1 MADVNNFSAIQIGL
15 ASPEK
20 IREWSYG
27 EVKRPET
34 INYRSQKPEK
44 DGLYCEKIFGPSKD
58 WECSCGKYKK
68 VRYKGVVCGRC
79 GVEVT
84 KSSVRRERMGHIELA
99 TPIAHIWYLK
109 GIPSR
114 MGLILDMTAKQ
125 LEEIIYFVSYVV
137 TDKGSTPLEYK
148 QVLSE
153 RDYRS
158 CYEKFGN
165 QFEAKIGA
173 EAIKVLL
180 QKVDLDEEFENV
192 SKALKEAQ
200 GQKRSK
206 LLKRLEAIDAFRSSN
221 NQPEWMILDALPV
234 IPPDLRP
241 MLQLDGGRFATS
253 DLNDLYR
260 RVITRNNR
268 LKKLLELG
276 TPSIIV
282 QNEKR
287 MLQEAVDALI
297 DNGRRSKPI
306 TGAGGRP
313 LKSLSHTLK
322 GKQGRFRQNLLGKRV
337 DYSGRSVIAVG
348 PTLKMYQCGI
358 PREMALNLFKPF
370 VISGLVREEIA
381 TNIKAAERLIE
392 KMDDRIW
399 PIVEEVIKQH
409 PVLLNR
415 APTLHRLGI
424 QAFEPKLVEGRAI
437 RLHPLVTPAFNADFD
452 GDQMAVHVP
461 LGEEAIQE
469 ARQLMLGSNN
479 ILGPKD
485 GKPIVTPSQDMVLG
499 NYYLTLEVAGKVG
512 EGTVFADVN
521 EVLMAYDAKTVHLHT
536 RVAIRGKSLNNST
549 FTEEQNNSYL
559 ITTVGKIIFN
569 QIFEGTFPFIND
581 PSKENL
587 ERTPDKYFVPMGTDI
602 KEHIKNQAIIMPLNK
617 KALGNIINEVFKT
630 SVMKDTSAMLDKLK
644 DQGFYYSTIAGITV
658 SVYDIQVPHSKYKL
672 FDKADDKLEVITK
685 LYRKGK
691 LTEEER
697 KISVIKLWEGVKDEV
712 QDVVKEEFESDRN
725 NPIFIMSDSGARGN
739 ISNFT
744 QLVGMRGLMSNPKGE
759 TIELPI
765 KSSFREGLTASEFFI
780 STHGARKGSTDTAL
794 KTADSGYLTRRLVDV
809 AQEVIITEDDCGT
822 DRGFIVTELYNTA
835 DNSVIVPLYDRLV
848 GRYSLK
854 DIIDPQSGEIIVHAN
869 ELMNEITAKK
879 ISDAGITSVEI
890 RSIFGCRAQNGVC
903 KRCYGRNLA
912 TGNEV
917 ELGETIG
924 IMAAQSIG
932 EPGTQLTMRTF
943 HMGGVAGGADIT
955 QGLPRIQELFEA
967 RNPKAKSII
976 SEIDGEVSKI
986 IDNNGRAEIVVTN
999 VLETKSYLA
1008 PYGAKLRVSVGD
1020 SVEIGGKITEGSI
1033 DPKELLEVADVEA
1046 VENYI
1051 LKEVQKVYRLQ
1062 GIEISDK
1069 HIEIIIRQMLRK
1081 MRIVEGGDTGALP
1094 GTRINVAK
1102 FTEINRDVL
1111 RNGKHPAVARP
1122 ILLGITKASLETD
1135 SWLSA
1140 ASFQETTRILTDA
1153 AIKGKV
1159 DDLRGLKEN
1168 VIIGQLLPAGTG
1180 LRGALKS
1187 PETITAEN
1195 EEARQLEELE
1205 TIVEQLDEIDNNE
1218 TLEQA
1223 KNVEEEAF
1231 TN

>member
-1 MADVNNFSAIQIGL
+1 MANTNKFSAIQIGL
-15 ASPEK
+15 ASPQK

-27 EVKRPET
+27 EVKKPET

-44 DGLYCEKIFGPSKD
+44 DGLFCERIFGPSKD

-68 VRYKGVVCGRC
+68 VRYKGVVCDRC

-84 KSSVRRERMGHIELA
+84 KSAVRRERMGHIELA

-114 MGLILDMTAKQ
+114 MGLILDMSPKQ

-137 TDKGSTPLEYK
+137 IDKGSTPLEYK

-153 RDYRS
+153 RDYRK
-158 CYEKFGN
+158 CFEQFGHT
-165 QFEAKIGA
+165 FEAKIGA
-173 EAIKVLL
+173 EAIQTLL
-180 QKVDLDEEFENV
+180 KQVDLDAEFEKV
-192 SKALKEAQ
+192 SKELKEAQ
-200 GQKRSK
+200 GQKRTK
-206 LLKRLEAIDAFRSSN
+206 LLKRLEAIEAFRSSE
-221 NQPEWMILDALPV
+221 NQPEWMILEALPV

-306 TGAGGRP
+306 TGAGGRA

-348 PTLKMYQCGI
+348 PDLKMYQCGI

-370 VISGLVREEIA
+370 VINGLVRDQLA

-499 NYYLTLEVAGKVG
+499 NYYLTLEDVDGIG
-512 EGTVFADVN
+512 EGTVFADRN
-521 EVLMAYDAKTVHLHT
+521 EVDHAYFAKTVGLHT
-536 RVAIRGKSLNNST
+536 RVAIKASALNNST
-549 FTEEQNNSYL
+549 FTEAQNKCYL
-559 ITTVGKIIFN
+559 ITTVGKILFNDIFDG
-569 QIFEGTFPFIND
+569 QFPFIND
-581 PSKENL
+581 PSSENL
-587 ERTPDKYFVPMGTDI
+587 IATPDKYFVPMGTNI
-602 KEHIKNQAIIMPLNK
+602 KEHIKNQPIIKPLNK
-617 KALGNIINEVFKT
+617 KSLGKIIDEVFKHQAM
-630 SVMKDTSAMLDKLK
+630 SDTSLMLDKLK
-644 DQGFYYSTIAGITV
+644 DQGFYYSTIAGTTV
-658 SVYDIQVPHSKYKL
+658 SVYDIQVPHAKYEI
-672 FDKADDKLEVITK
+672 FERADEKLEQIK
-685 LYRKGK
+685 KFYNKGK
-691 LTEEER
+691 LTESER
-697 KISVIKLWEGVKDEV
+697 YQNVIKLWTDVKDEV
-712 QDVVKEEFESDRN
+712 QEVVRQEFEADDR
-725 NPIFIMSDSGARGN
+725 NPIFIMSDSGARGSL
-739 ISNFT
+739 SNFT

-809 AQEVIITEDDCGT
+809 AQEVIISEEDCGT
-822 DRGFIVTELYNTA
+822 DRGFIVTELYNN
-835 DNSVIVPLYDRLV
+835 DDKSVIVPLRDRLV
-848 GRYSLK
+848 GRFSQK
-854 DIIDPQSGEIIVHAN
+854 DIFHPETRELIVAGGELITEAIADDIVNADIK
-869 ELMNEITAKK
+869 E
-879 ISDAGITSVEI
+879 VEI
-890 RSIFGCRAQNGVC
+890 RSVLGCSAKGGICR
-903 KRCYGRNLA
+903 KCYGRNLA
-912 TGNEV
+912 TGDVV
-917 ELGETIG
+917 ELGEAVG

-943 HMGGVAGGADIT
+943 HDGGVAGGADIT

-976 SEIDGEVSKI
+976 SEIEGEVTNL
-986 IDNNGRAEIVVTN
+986 IDNAGRMEVVITN
-999 VLETKSYLA
+999 DLETRSYLA
-1008 PYGAKLRVSVGD
+1008 PYGAKIRVGVGD
-1020 SVEIGGKITEGSI
+1020 HINIGDKITKGSI
-1033 DPKELLEVADVEA
+1033 DPKELLSVADVEA

-1051 LKEVQKVYRLQ
+1051 IKEVQKVYRIQ

-1069 HIEIIIRQMLRK
+1069 HIEIIVKQMLRK
-1081 MRIVEGGDTGALP
+1081 MKVIEGGDTGCLP
-1094 GTRINVAK
+1094 GTNINVNA
-1102 FTEINRDVL
+1102 FTELNRDVL
-1111 RNGKHPAVARP
+1111 RSGKHPAVARP
-1122 ILLGITKASLETD
+1122 VLLGITKASLETE
-1135 SWLSA
+1135 SFLSA
-1140 ASFQETTRILTDA
+1140 ASFQETTKILTDA
-1153 AIKGKV
+1153 SIKGKK
-1159 DDLRGLKEN
+1159 DLLKGLKEN
-1168 VIIGQLLPAGTG
+1168 VLIGKLLPAGTG
-1180 LRGALKS
+1180 LRGPLKS
-1187 PETITAEN
+1187 PETLKR
-1195 EEARQLEELE
+1195 EA
-1205 TIVEQLDEIDNNE
+1205 
-1218 TLEQA
+1218 
-1223 KNVEEEAF
+1223 EEAF
-1231 TN
+1231 AASQEVVDESIDESEIVSEDNEVIEQAG

>member
-1 MADVNNFSAIQIGL
+1 MADINNFSAIQIGL
-15 ASPEK
+15 ASPDK

-27 EVKRPET
+27 EVKKPET

-44 DGLYCEKIFGPSKD
+44 DGLFCEKIFGPSKD

-68 VRYKGVVCGRC
+68 VRYKGVICDRC

-99 TPIAHIWYLK
+99 TPVAHIWYLK

-114 MGLILDMTAKQ
+114 MGLILDMPAKQ
-125 LEEIIYFVSYVV
+125 LEGIIYFVNYVV
-137 TDKGSTPLEYK
+137 TDPGTSTLEYK

-153 RDYRS
+153 KDYRDQK
-158 CYEKFGN
+158 EQWGN
-165 QFEAKIGA
+165 RFEAKTGA
-173 EAIKVLL
+173 EAIKILL
-180 QKVDLDEEFENV
+180 QKVDLDVEFENTT
-192 SKALKEAQ
+192 KRIKETK
-200 GQKRSK
+200 GQVRAK
-206 LLKRLEAIDAFRSSN
+206 LIKRLEVIEAFKASEN
-221 NQPEWMILDALPV
+221 EPEWMILDVLPV

-268 LKKLLELG
+268 LKKLLAIG

-348 PTLKMYQCGI
+348 PDLKMYQCGI

-370 VISGLVREEIA
+370 VISGLVREKLA
-381 TNIKAAERLIE
+381 QNIKAAERLIDR
-392 KMDDRIW
+392 MDDSIW
-399 PIVEEVIKQH
+399 PIVEEVIKEH
-409 PVLLNR
+409 PILLNR

-437 RLHPLVTPAFNADFD
+437 RLHPLVCPAFNADFD

-461 LGEEAIQE
+461 LGKEAIQE
-469 ARQLMLGSNN
+469 ARQLMLGSRN

-499 NYYLTLEVAGKVG
+499 NYYLTMEEEGKIG

-521 EVLMAYDAKTVHLHT
+521 EALMAYASKTVHLHT
-536 RVAIRGKSLNNST
+536 RVAIRGASLNNET
-549 FTEEQNNSYL
+549 FTEAQNNSYL

-569 QIFEGTFPFIND
+569 GIFEGKFPYIND
-581 PSKENL
+581 SSNENL
-587 ERTPDKYFVPMGTDI
+587 IATPDKYFVPMGTDI
-602 KEHIKNQAIIMPLNK
+602 VEYIKNQEIIAPLGK
-617 KALGNIINEVFKT
+617 SALGHIINAMFSPDDVEQTTV
-630 SVMKDTSAMLDKLK
+630 MLDKLK
-644 DQGFYYSTIAGITV
+644 DQGFYYSTISGITV
-658 SVYDIQVPHSKYKL
+658 SVYDIQVPQDKYQL
-672 FDKADDKLEVITK
+672 FDKADEQLEVIKK
-685 LYRKGK
+685 LYAKGK

-697 KISVIKLWEGVKDEV
+697 HTTVIRLWETVKNDV
-712 QDVVKEEFESDRN
+712 QDVVAKDFGADAH
-725 NPIFIMSDSGARGN
+725 NPIFVMSDSGARGN

-744 QLVGMRGLMSNPKGE
+744 QLVGMRGLMSNPNGD

-809 AQEVIITEDDCGT
+809 AQEVIITEEDCGT
-822 DRGFIVTELYNTA
+822 DKGFVVSELYNTA
-835 DNSVIVPLYDRLV
+835 DDSVIVPLKDRLV

-854 DIIDPQSGEIIVHAN
+854 DIYHPETN
-869 ELMNEITAKK
+869 ELLVGAGEMMDEAIAKS
-879 ISDAGITSVEI
+879 IVDAGIKKVEI
-890 RSIFGCRAQNGVC
+890 RSVLGCNAKGGICV
-903 KRCYGRNLA
+903 KCYGTNLA
-912 TGNEV
+912 TGT
-917 ELGETIG
+917 LALIGETIG

-943 HMGGVAGGADIT
+943 HQGGVAGDADIT
-955 QGLPRIQELFEA
+955 QGLPRVQELFEA

-976 SEIDGEVSKI
+976 CEINGKVSEIN
-986 IDNNGRAEIVVTN
+986 DNNGRAEIVVSN
-999 VLETKSYLA
+999 DLESKSYLA
-1008 PYGAKLRVSVGD
+1008 PYGAKLRVDVGD
-1020 SVEIGGKITEGSI
+1020 TVKVGGKITEGSI
-1033 DPKELLEVADVEA
+1033 DPKELLAVADVET

-1069 HIEIIIRQMLRK
+1069 HIEVIVRQMLR
-1081 MRIVEGGDTGALP
+1081 RIKIEDAGDTTALP
-1094 GTRINVAK
+1094 GVHIGLTQ
-1102 FTEINRDVL
+1102 FTELNREVL
-1111 RNGKHPAVARP
+1111 KNGGRPAVGVP
-1122 ILLGITKASLETD
+1122 LLLGITKASLETD
-1135 SWLSA
+1135 SFLSA

-1153 AIKGKV
+1153 SIKGKV
-1159 DDLRGLKEN
+1159 DTLKGLKEN
-1168 VIIGQLLPAGTG
+1168 VIIGNLIPAGTG
-1180 LRGALKS
+1180 LRGIEV
-1187 PETITAEN
+1187 PMD
-1195 EEARQLEELE
+1195 EEE
-1205 TIVEQLDEIDNNE
+1205 
-1218 TLEQA
+1218 
-1223 KNVEEEAF
+1223 VEEYIDDDIYIMPD
-1231 TN
+1231 TL

>member
-1 MADVNNFSAIQIGL
+1 MANTNKFSAIQIGL
-15 ASPEK
+15 ASPQK

-27 EVKRPET
+27 EVKKPKT

-44 DGLYCEKIFGPSKD
+44 DGLFCERIFGPSKD

-68 VRYKGVVCGRC
+68 VRYKGVVCDRC

-84 KSSVRRERMGHIELA
+84 KSAVRRERMGHIELA

-114 MGLILDMTAKQ
+114 MGLILDMSPKQ

-137 TDKGSTPLEYK
+137 IDKGSTPLEYK

-153 RDYRS
+153 RDYRK
-158 CYEKFGN
+158 CFEQFGHT
-165 QFEAKIGA
+165 FEAKIGA
-173 EAIKVLL
+173 EAVQTLL
-180 QKVDLDEEFENV
+180 KQVDLDSEFEKV
-192 SKALKEAQ
+192 SKELKEAQ
-200 GQKRSK
+200 GQRRSK
-206 LLKRLEAIDAFRSSN
+206 LLKRLEAIEAFRSSE
-221 NQPEWMILDALPV
+221 NQPEWMILEALPV

-306 TGAGGRP
+306 TGAGGRA

-348 PTLKMYQCGI
+348 PDLKMYQCGI

-370 VISGLVREEIA
+370 VINGLVRDQLA
-381 TNIKAAERLIE
+381 TNIKAAERLID

-499 NYYLTLEVAGKVG
+499 NYYLTLEDKDGKG
-512 EGTVFADVN
+512 EGTVFADRN
-521 EVLMAYDAKTVHLHT
+521 EVDHAYFAKTVGLHT
-536 RVAIRGKSLNNST
+536 RVAIRASALKNNT
-549 FTEEQNNSYL
+549 FTETQNNSYL
-559 ITTVGKIIFN
+559 ITTVGKIFFNDIFDG
-569 QIFEGTFPFIND
+569 QFPFIND
-581 PSKENL
+581 PSTENL
-587 ERTPDKYFVPMGTDI
+587 TATPDKYFVPMGTNI
-602 KEHIKNQAIIMPLNK
+602 KEHIKNQPIIKPLNK
-617 KALGNIINEVFKT
+617 KSLGKIIDEVFKHQAM
-630 SVMKDTSAMLDKLK
+630 SDTSLMLDKLK
-644 DQGFYYSTIAGITV
+644 DQGFYYSTIAGTTV
-658 SVYDIQVPHSKYKL
+658 SVYDIQVPQAKYEI
-672 FDKADDKLEVITK
+672 FDEADEKLEQIK
-685 LYRKGK
+685 KFYNKGK
-691 LTEEER
+691 LTESER
-697 KISVIKLWEGVKDEV
+697 YQNVIKLWTDVKDQVQEV
-712 QDVVKEEFESDRN
+712 VREEFEADDR
-725 NPIFIMSDSGARGN
+725 NPIFIMSDSGARGSL
-739 ISNFT
+739 SNFT

-759 TIELPI
+759 TMELPI

-809 AQEVIITEDDCGT
+809 AQEVIISEDDCGT
-822 DRGFIVTELYNTA
+822 DRGFVVTELYNN
-835 DNSVIVPLYDRLV
+835 DDKSVIVPLYDRLV
-848 GRYSLK
+848 GRFSQK
-854 DIIDPQSGEIIVHAN
+854 DIFHPETKKLIVSGGELITEVLADEIVN
-869 ELMNEITAKK
+869 
-879 ISDAGITSVEI
+879 AGIKEVEI
-890 RSIFGCRAQNGVC
+890 RSVLGCIAKGGICR
-903 KRCYGRNLA
+903 KCYGRNLA
-912 TGNEV
+912 TGNVV
-917 ELGETIG
+917 ELGEAVG

-943 HMGGVAGGADIT
+943 HDGGVAGGADIT

-976 SEIDGEVSKI
+976 SEIEGDVTSL
-986 IDNNGRAEIVVTN
+986 IDNAGRVEVVITN
-999 VLETKSYLA
+999 ELETRSYLA
-1008 PYGAKLRVSVGD
+1008 PYGAKIRVDVGD
-1020 SVEIGGKITEGSI
+1020 HINIGDKITKGSI
-1033 DPKELLEVADVEA
+1033 DPKELLSVADVET

-1051 LKEVQKVYRLQ
+1051 IKEVQKVYRIQ

-1069 HIEIIIRQMLRK
+1069 HIEIIVKQMLRK
-1081 MRIVEGGDTGALP
+1081 MKVIEGGDTGCLP
-1094 GTRINVAK
+1094 GTNVNISA
-1102 FTEINRDVL
+1102 FTELNREVL
-1111 RNGKHPAVARP
+1111 KEGKHPAVARP
-1122 ILLGITKASLETD
+1122 VLLGITKASLETE
-1135 SWLSA
+1135 SFLSA
-1140 ASFQETTRILTDA
+1140 ASFQETTKILTDA
-1153 AIKGKV
+1153 AIKGKK
-1159 DDLRGLKEN
+1159 DLLKGLKEN
-1168 VIIGQLLPAGTG
+1168 VLIGKLLPAGTG
-1180 LRGALKS
+1180 LRGPLKS
-1187 PETITAEN
+1187 PETLAKEA
-1195 EEARQLEELE
+1195 EEAIAKASLEESDADVKN
-1205 TIVEQLDEIDNNE
+1205 INDEF
-1218 TLEQA
+1218 
-1223 KNVEEEAF
+1223 EESSIAE
-1231 TN
+1231 

>member
-1 MADVNNFSAIQIGL
+1 MANTNKFSAIQIGL
-15 ASPEK
+15 ASPQK

-27 EVKRPET
+27 EVKKPET

-44 DGLYCEKIFGPSKD
+44 DGLFCERIFGPSKD

-68 VRYKGVVCGRC
+68 VRYKGVVCDRC

-84 KSSVRRERMGHIELA
+84 KSAVRRERMGHIELA

-114 MGLILDMTAKQ
+114 MGLILDMSPKQ

-137 TDKGSTPLEYK
+137 IDKGSTPLEYK

-153 RDYRS
+153 RDYRK
-158 CYEKFGN
+158 CFEQFGHT
-165 QFEAKIGA
+165 FEAKIGA
-173 EAIKVLL
+173 EAIQTLL
-180 QKVDLDEEFENV
+180 KQVDLDTEFEKV
-192 SKALKEAQ
+192 SKELKEAQ
-200 GQKRSK
+200 GQKRTK
-206 LLKRLEAIDAFRSSN
+206 LLKRLEAIETFRSSEN
-221 NQPEWMILDALPV
+221 EPEWMILEALPV

-306 TGAGGRP
+306 TGAGGRA

-348 PTLKMYQCGI
+348 PDLKMYQCGI

-370 VISGLVREEIA
+370 VINGLVRDQLA

-499 NYYLTLEVAGKVG
+499 NYYLTLEDKDGLG
-512 EGTVFADVN
+512 EGTVFADRN
-521 EVLMAYDAKTVHLHT
+521 EVDHAYFAKTVGLHT
-536 RVAIRGKSLNNST
+536 RVAIRASALNNST
-549 FTEEQNNSYL
+549 FTEAQNNCYL
-559 ITTVGKIIFN
+559 ITTVGKILFNDIFDG
-569 QIFEGTFPFIND
+569 QFPFIND
-581 PSKENL
+581 PSGENL
-587 ERTPDKYFVPMGTDI
+587 IATPDKYFVPMGTNI
-602 KEHIKNQAIIMPLNK
+602 KEHIKNQPIIKPLNK
-617 KALGNIINEVFKT
+617 KSLGKIIDEVFKHQAM
-630 SVMKDTSAMLDKLK
+630 SDTSLMLDKLK
-644 DQGFYYSTIAGITV
+644 DQGFYYSTIAGTTV
-658 SVYDIQVPHSKYKL
+658 SVYDIQVPQAKYEI
-672 FDKADDKLEVITK
+672 FEHADEKLEQIK
-685 LYRKGK
+685 KFYNKGK
-691 LTEEER
+691 LTESER
-697 KISVIKLWEGVKDEV
+697 YQNVIKLWTEVKDDVQEV
-712 QDVVKEEFESDRN
+712 VREEFEADDR
-725 NPIFIMSDSGARGN
+725 NPIFIMSDSGARGSL
-739 ISNFT
+739 SNFT

-809 AQEVIITEDDCGT
+809 AQEVIISEEDCGT
-822 DRGFIVTELYNTA
+822 DRGFVVTELYNN
-835 DNSVIVPLYDRLV
+835 DDKSVIVPLRDRLV
-848 GRYSLK
+848 GRFSQK
-854 DIIDPQSGEIIVHAN
+854 DIFHPETRELIVASGEMITEALADDIVAADIK
-869 ELMNEITAKK
+869 E
-879 ISDAGITSVEI
+879 VEI
-890 RSIFGCRAQNGVC
+890 RSVLGCTAKGGICR
-903 KRCYGRNLA
+903 KCYGRNLA
-912 TGNEV
+912 TGNIV
-917 ELGETIG
+917 ELGEAVG

-943 HMGGVAGGADIT
+943 HDGGVAGGADIT

-976 SEIDGEVSKI
+976 SEIEGEVTNL
-986 IDNNGRAEIVVTN
+986 IDNAGRMEIVITN
-999 VLETKSYLA
+999 DLETRSYLA
-1008 PYGAKLRVSVGD
+1008 PYGAKIRVSVGD
-1020 SVEIGGKITEGSI
+1020 HINIGDKITKGSI
-1033 DPKELLEVADVEA
+1033 DPKELLLVADVEA

-1051 LKEVQKVYRLQ
+1051 IKEVQKVYRIQ

-1069 HIEIIIRQMLRK
+1069 HIEIIVKQMLRK
-1081 MRIVEGGDTGALP
+1081 MKVVEGGNTGCLP
-1094 GTRINVAK
+1094 GTNINVNA
-1102 FTEINRDVL
+1102 FTELNREVL
-1111 RNGKHPAVARP
+1111 KEGKHPAVARP
-1122 ILLGITKASLETD
+1122 VLLGITKASLETE
-1135 SWLSA
+1135 SFLSA
-1140 ASFQETTRILTDA
+1140 ASFQETTKILTDA
-1153 AIKGKV
+1153 SIKGKK
-1159 DDLRGLKEN
+1159 DLLKGLKEN
-1168 VIIGQLLPAGTG
+1168 VLIGKLLPAGTG

-1187 PETITAEN
+1187 PETLAREA
-1195 EEARQLEELE
+1195 EEAFMMSQEESEENFDE
-1205 TIVEQLDEIDNNE
+1205 TLIIDENNE
-1218 TLEQA
+1218 ILEQA
-1223 KNVEEEAF
+1223 D
-1231 TN
+1231 

>member
-1 MADVNNFSAIQIGL
+1 MANTNKFSAIQIGL
-15 ASPEK
+15 ASPQK

-27 EVKRPET
+27 EVKKPET

-44 DGLYCEKIFGPSKD
+44 DGLFCERIFGPSKD

-68 VRYKGVVCGRC
+68 VRYKGVVCDRC

-84 KSSVRRERMGHIELA
+84 KSAVRRERMGHIELA

-114 MGLILDMTAKQ
+114 MGLILDMSPKQ

-137 TDKGSTPLEYK
+137 IDKGSTPLEYK

-153 RDYRS
+153 RDYRK
-158 CYEKFGN
+158 CFEQFGHT
-165 QFEAKIGA
+165 FEAKIGA
-173 EAIKVLL
+173 EAVQTLL
-180 QKVDLDEEFENV
+180 KQVDLDSEFEKV
-192 SKALKEAQ
+192 SKELKEAQ
-200 GQKRSK
+200 GQRRSK
-206 LLKRLEAIDAFRSSN
+206 LLKRLEAIEAFRSSE
-221 NQPEWMILDALPV
+221 NQPEWMILEALPV

-306 TGAGGRP
+306 TGAGGRA

-348 PTLKMYQCGI
+348 PDLKMYQCGI

-370 VISGLVREEIA
+370 VINGLVRDQLA
-381 TNIKAAERLIE
+381 TNIKAAERLID

-485 GKPIVTPSQDMVLG
+485 GKPIVTQSQDMVLG
-499 NYYLTLEVAGKVG
+499 NYYLTLEDKDGKG
-512 EGTVFADVN
+512 EGTVFADRN
-521 EVLMAYDAKTVHLHT
+521 EVDHAYFAKTVGLHT
-536 RVAIRGKSLNNST
+536 RVAIRASALKNNT
-549 FTEEQNNSYL
+549 FTETQNNSYL
-559 ITTVGKIIFN
+559 ITTVGKIFFNDIFDG
-569 QIFEGTFPFIND
+569 QFPFIND
-581 PSKENL
+581 PSTENL
-587 ERTPDKYFVPMGTDI
+587 TATPDKYFVPMGTNI
-602 KEHIKNQAIIMPLNK
+602 KEHIKNQPIIKPLNK
-617 KALGNIINEVFKT
+617 KSLGKIIDEVFKHQAM
-630 SVMKDTSAMLDKLK
+630 SDTSLMLDKLK
-644 DQGFYYSTIAGITV
+644 DQGFYYSTIAGTTV
-658 SVYDIQVPHSKYKL
+658 SVYDIQVPQAKYEI
-672 FDKADDKLEVITK
+672 FDEADEKLEQIK
-685 LYRKGK
+685 KFYNKGK
-691 LTEEER
+691 LTESER
-697 KISVIKLWEGVKDEV
+697 YQNVIKLWTDVKDQVQEV
-712 QDVVKEEFESDRN
+712 VREEFEADDR
-725 NPIFIMSDSGARGN
+725 NPIFIMSDSGARGSL
-739 ISNFT
+739 SNFT

-759 TIELPI
+759 TMELPI

-809 AQEVIITEDDCGT
+809 AQEVIISEDDCGT
-822 DRGFIVTELYNTA
+822 DRGFVVTELYNN
-835 DNSVIVPLYDRLV
+835 DDKSVIVPLYDRLV
-848 GRYSLK
+848 GRFSQK
-854 DIIDPQSGEIIVHAN
+854 DIFHPETKKLIVSGGELITEVLADEIVN
-869 ELMNEITAKK
+869 
-879 ISDAGITSVEI
+879 AGIKEVEI
-890 RSIFGCRAQNGVC
+890 RSVLGCIAKGGICR
-903 KRCYGRNLA
+903 KCYGRNLA
-912 TGNEV
+912 TGNVV
-917 ELGETIG
+917 ELGEAVG

-943 HMGGVAGGADIT
+943 HDGGVAGGADIT

-976 SEIDGEVSKI
+976 SEIEGDVTSL
-986 IDNNGRAEIVVTN
+986 IDNAGRVEVVITN
-999 VLETKSYLA
+999 ELETRSYLA
-1008 PYGAKLRVSVGD
+1008 PYGAKIRVDVGD
-1020 SVEIGGKITEGSI
+1020 HISIGDKITKGSI
-1033 DPKELLEVADVEA
+1033 DPKELLSVADVET

-1051 LKEVQKVYRLQ
+1051 IKEVQKVYRIQ

-1069 HIEIIIRQMLRK
+1069 HIEIIVKQMLRK
-1081 MRIVEGGDTGALP
+1081 MKVIEGGDTGCLP
-1094 GTRINVAK
+1094 GTNVNISA
-1102 FTEINRDVL
+1102 FTELNREVL
-1111 RNGKHPAVARP
+1111 KEGKHPAVARP
-1122 ILLGITKASLETD
+1122 VLLGITKASLETE
-1135 SWLSA
+1135 SFLSA
-1140 ASFQETTRILTDA
+1140 ASFQETTKILTDA
-1153 AIKGKV
+1153 AIKGKK
-1159 DDLRGLKEN
+1159 DLLKGLKEN
-1168 VIIGQLLPAGTG
+1168 VLIGKLLPAGTG
-1180 LRGALKS
+1180 LRGPLKS
-1187 PETITAEN
+1187 PETLAKEA
-1195 EEARQLEELE
+1195 EEAIAKASLEESDADVKN
-1205 TIVEQLDEIDNNE
+1205 INDEF
-1218 TLEQA
+1218 
-1223 KNVEEEAF
+1223 EESSIAE
-1231 TN
+1231 

>member
-1 MADVNNFSAIQIGL
+1 MANTNKFSAIQIGL
-15 ASPEK
+15 ASPQK

-27 EVKRPET
+27 EVKKPET

-44 DGLYCEKIFGPSKD
+44 DGLFCERIFGPSKD

-68 VRYKGVVCGRC
+68 VRYKGVVCDSC

-84 KSSVRRERMGHIELA
+84 KSAVRRERMGHIELA

-114 MGLILDMTAKQ
+114 MGLILDMSPKQ

-137 TDKGSTPLEYK
+137 IDKGSTPLEYK

-153 RDYRS
+153 RDYRK
-158 CYEKFGN
+158 CFEQFGHT
-165 QFEAKIGA
+165 FEAKIGA
-173 EAIKVLL
+173 EAIQTLL
-180 QKVDLDEEFENV
+180 KQVDLDAEFEKV
-192 SKALKEAQ
+192 SKELKEAQ
-200 GQKRSK
+200 GQKRTK
-206 LLKRLEAIDAFRSSN
+206 LLKRLEAIEAFRSSE
-221 NQPEWMILDALPV
+221 NQPEWMILEALPV

-306 TGAGGRP
+306 TGAGGRA

-348 PTLKMYQCGI
+348 PDLKMYQCGI

-370 VISGLVREEIA
+370 VINGLVRDQLA

-499 NYYLTLEVAGKVG
+499 NYYLTLEDVDGIG
-512 EGTVFADVN
+512 EGTVFADRN
-521 EVLMAYDAKTVHLHT
+521 EVDHAYFAKTVGLHT
-536 RVAIRGKSLNNST
+536 RVAIKASALNNST
-549 FTEEQNNSYL
+549 FTEAQNKCYL
-559 ITTVGKIIFN
+559 ITTVGKILFNDIFDG
-569 QIFEGTFPFIND
+569 QFPFIND
-581 PSKENL
+581 PSSENL
-587 ERTPDKYFVPMGTDI
+587 IATPDKYFVPMGTNI
-602 KEHIKNQAIIMPLNK
+602 KEHIKKQPIIKPLNK
-617 KALGNIINEVFKT
+617 KSLGKIIDEVFKHQAM
-630 SVMKDTSAMLDKLK
+630 SDTSLMLDKLK
-644 DQGFYYSTIAGITV
+644 DQGFYYSTIAGTTV
-658 SVYDIQVPHSKYKL
+658 SVYDIQVPHAKYEI
-672 FDKADDKLEVITK
+672 FERADEKLEQIK
-685 LYRKGK
+685 KFYNKGK
-691 LTEEER
+691 LTESER
-697 KISVIKLWEGVKDEV
+697 YQNVIKLWTDVKDEV
-712 QDVVKEEFESDRN
+712 QEVVRQEFEADDR
-725 NPIFIMSDSGARGN
+725 NPIFIMSDSGARGSL
-739 ISNFT
+739 SNFT

-809 AQEVIITEDDCGT
+809 AQEVIISEEDCGT
-822 DRGFIVTELYNTA
+822 DRGFIVTELYNN
-835 DNSVIVPLYDRLV
+835 DDKSVIVPLRDRLV
-848 GRYSLK
+848 GRFSQK
-854 DIIDPQSGEIIVHAN
+854 DIFHPETRELIVAGGELITEAIADDIVNADIK
-869 ELMNEITAKK
+869 E
-879 ISDAGITSVEI
+879 VEI
-890 RSIFGCRAQNGVC
+890 RSVLGCSAKGGICR
-903 KRCYGRNLA
+903 KCYGRNLA
-912 TGNEV
+912 TGDVV
-917 ELGETIG
+917 ELGEAVG

-943 HMGGVAGGADIT
+943 HDGGVAGGADIT

-976 SEIDGEVSKI
+976 SEIEGEVTNL
-986 IDNNGRAEIVVTN
+986 IDNAGRMEVVITN
-999 VLETKSYLA
+999 DLETRSYLA
-1008 PYGAKLRVSVGD
+1008 PYGAKIRVGVGD
-1020 SVEIGGKITEGSI
+1020 HINIGDKITKGSI
-1033 DPKELLEVADVEA
+1033 DPKELLSVADVEA

-1051 LKEVQKVYRLQ
+1051 IKEVQKVYRIQ

-1069 HIEIIIRQMLRK
+1069 HIEIIVKQMLRK
-1081 MRIVEGGDTGALP
+1081 MKVIEGGDTGCLP
-1094 GTRINVAK
+1094 GTNINVNA
-1102 FTEINRDVL
+1102 FTELNRDVL
-1111 RNGKHPAVARP
+1111 RSGKHPAVARP
-1122 ILLGITKASLETD
+1122 VLLGITKASLETE
-1135 SWLSA
+1135 SFLSA
-1140 ASFQETTRILTDA
+1140 ASFQETTKILTDA
-1153 AIKGKV
+1153 SIKGKK
-1159 DDLRGLKEN
+1159 DLLKGLKEN
-1168 VIIGQLLPAGTG
+1168 VLIGKLLPAGTG
-1180 LRGALKS
+1180 LRGPLKS
-1187 PETITAEN
+1187 PETLKR
-1195 EEARQLEELE
+1195 EA
-1205 TIVEQLDEIDNNE
+1205 
-1218 TLEQA
+1218 
-1223 KNVEEEAF
+1223 EEAF
-1231 TN
+1231 AASQEVVDESIDESEIVSEDNEVIEQAG